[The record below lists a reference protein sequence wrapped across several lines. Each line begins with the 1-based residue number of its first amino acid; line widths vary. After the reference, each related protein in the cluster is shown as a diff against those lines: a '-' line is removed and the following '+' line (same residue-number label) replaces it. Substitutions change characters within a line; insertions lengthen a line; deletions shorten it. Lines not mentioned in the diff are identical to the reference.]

1 MYRQPIIYSTKTLLN
16 KMRNFTLFFFLISL
30 ITSCNSSNNNKV
42 GNESEKLLSEIKMKN
57 LSDSI
62 GKSIIK
68 NLYLDSTGMKN
79 SPIVVLAARLFKEEY
94 STYKSIRLTYKNVS
108 KKSIE
113 AIRFEW
119 YGENSFGEPAD
130 MGNPLYLGSG
140 GGFTEEKLKP
150 NSKTASEWNIL
161 SRDGKKVLMA
171 RAYEVVFNDGT
182 TWKLKK

>member
-1 MYRQPIIYSTKTLLN
+1 
-16 KMRNFTLFFFLISL
+16 MRNFTLFFLLVSLIS
-30 ITSCNSSNNNKV
+30 SCNSSNKKNKAE
-42 GNESEKLLSEIKMKN
+42 NESEKHLSEINIKN

-62 GKSIIK
+62 IKSSIK

-79 SPIVVLAARLFKEEY
+79 SPIVVLAAKLFKEEY

-108 KKSIE
+108 EKSID

-130 MGNPLYLGSG
+130 MGNPLNRGLGN
-140 GGFTEEKLKP
+140 GFTDEKLKP
-150 NSKTASEWNIL
+150 NSKTTSEWSIL

-182 TWKLKK
+182 KWKLKK